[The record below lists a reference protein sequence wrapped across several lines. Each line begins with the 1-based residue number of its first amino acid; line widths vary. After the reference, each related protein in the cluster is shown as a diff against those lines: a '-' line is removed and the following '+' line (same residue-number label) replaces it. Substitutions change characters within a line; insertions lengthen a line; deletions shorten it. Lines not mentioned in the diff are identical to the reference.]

1 MILKFSILIEKM
13 GKIDRFEDLEV
24 WQLAREISVDLE
36 SLFIT
41 TPLGKGYSLMNQM
54 DRSSGSVMDNIAEGF
69 GRGGNLEFRNFL
81 GFSKGSCS
89 ELKSQLYKAKDKNL
103 I

>member
-1 MILKFSILIEKM
+1 M

-24 WQLAREISVDLE
+24 WQLAREICNDLE
-36 SLFIT
+36 ELFNV
-41 TPLGKGYSLMNQM
+41 TPLGKRFSLMNQM

-89 ELKSQLYKAKDKNL
+89 ELN
-103 I
+103 